1 MARFIA
7 WLRLRLAG
15 LTSILIQI
23 KLLLKHAPVEWNFL
37 LNKVLLTQ
45 LPVPGA
51 QAELG
56 GGGGH
61 STLMNPLKYRLIGV
75 AALAPAGPAT
85 PGSLRLLGP
94 WRLEAQ
100 AHHSASHTGPIAE
113 S

>member
-51 QAELG
+51 QAELSSRG
-56 GGGGH
+56 
-61 STLMNPLKYRLIGV
+61 SRSMLMNPLKYRLIGIV
-75 AALAPAGPAT
+75 ALAPAGPAT
-85 PGSLRLLGP
+85 PGL
-94 WRLEAQ
+94 LEAPR
-100 AHHSASHTGPIAE
+100 AVAPASSG
-113 S
+113 SSL